1 MICNEN
7 LVNECTIYN
16 FSTSRSRTRFTN
28 GYWREKVKKK
38 VRRVRATTQNNA
50 ILLGNFEN
58 NAADLFY
65 GSAARFAS
73 HVYLEM
79 LVRRFRVEC
88 DKCMS
93 HK

>member
-1 MICNEN
+1 MNA
-7 LVNECTIYN
+7 
-16 FSTSRSRTRFTN
+16 RFTIFPPVVHALVSRMDT
-28 GYWREKVKKK
+28 GGKKFKKK

-73 HVYLEM
+73 HVFLEM